1 MNGIRVLLALFALS
15 VAVPQALAAAPQV
28 PDATPSEFI
37 TEAVGVL
44 AKMLDGRRSELA
56 DDPEALFALIDEVLL
71 PRFDREFA
79 ATAVLAKH
87 SRSAT
92 EEQLTRFIDAFYS
105 SLVQKYAIGVLDF
118 EPDRIKVIPYR
129 GELTRKVITVKT
141 TVDLE
146 DGTNIKVYYGLTHD
160 ESDWKIFDVI
170 IEGVSYIR
178 NYRTEFDAE
187 IEAKGLEKVIVRLE
201 IEAAGED
208 SEEVEATGDD
218 NEEAKVAGEDSEE
231 VEATGD
237 DSE

>member
-1 MNGIRVLLALFALS
+1 MNGIRVFLALLVLS
-15 VAVPQALAAAPQV
+15 VAASQVPAAEPKV

-37 TEAVGVL
+37 TEAVDVL
-44 AKMLDGRRSELA
+44 AKKLDGRRSELA
-56 DDPEALFALIDEVLL
+56 DDPDALFALIDELLL
-71 PRFDREFA
+71 PRFDREGA
-79 ATAVLAKH
+79 ARAVLAKH

-129 GELTRKVITVKT
+129 GELTRRVITVKT

-146 DGTNIKVYYGLTHD
+146 DGTNVKVHYGLTHD

-201 IEAAGED
+201 IEATGDD
-208 SEEVEATGDD
+208 SEEAE
-218 NEEAKVAGEDSEE
+218 VAGEDSEE